1 MCTIR
6 NETER
11 DASKHDRIKTKS
23 YIKCDIWDCA
33 VSLKH
38 DVWYFKQEKERNHE
52 NQKI

>member
-6 NETER
+6 TETER

-38 DVWYFKQEKERNHE
+38 DVR
-52 NQKI
+52 